1 MPSNG
6 HVVAAPRKSD
16 SIGGA
21 LRTAFGHQEEGID
34 DFSAL
39 LRRIDLADRTTA
51 IC

>member
-21 LRTAFGHQEEGID
+21 LRTAFGQQEGALDE
-34 DFSAL
+34 FSAL
-39 LRRIDLADRTTA
+39 LRRIDLADRA
-51 IC
+51 AANC